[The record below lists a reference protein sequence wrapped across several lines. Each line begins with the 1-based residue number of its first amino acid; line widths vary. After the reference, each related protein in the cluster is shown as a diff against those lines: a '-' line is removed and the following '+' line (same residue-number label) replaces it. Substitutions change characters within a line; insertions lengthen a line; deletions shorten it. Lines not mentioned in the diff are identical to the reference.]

1 VIQSREEFYKVYAAL
16 FERLKNDPSIGP
28 EVVASDMVVAFTVPD
43 LGARLTSDMTRKT
56 WQGTVPKAG
65 DGVIICGDT
74 DVAPDVEITL
84 NAEMM
89 HQLWMGTIN
98 LIAAL
103 QQRQLTIKG
112 PIPQI
117 TKLLPMLA
125 PAYQIYPELLKEM
138 GY

>member
-1 VIQSREEFYKVYAAL
+1 MVKNSEEFYKVYGSL
-16 FERLKNDPSIGP
+16 FERLKNDPAIGP
-28 EVVASDMVVAFTVPD
+28 EVLASDMVVSFSVPE
-43 LGARLTSDMTRKT
+43 LGARLTTDMTKKT
-56 WQGTVPKAG
+56 WRGAVPKAG
-65 DGVIICGDT
+65 DGKVICGDT

-84 NAEMM
+84 NADMM

-125 PAYQIYPELLKEM
+125 PAYQIYPDLLKEL